1 MTDLAAVRPTIPE
14 FSGLQLAPGDDGYD
28 QARRV
33 FNGMIDRS
41 PALIATCRSAADVA
55 AAIGYART
63 SDLPVSVYGG
73 GTRSTGRRSSTVG
86 CASTCVD
93 CETWWSTTKG
103 RRRRWVVD
111 APGAS
116 STQPLRSM
124 AWR

>member
-55 AAIGYART
+55 AAIGPGGDRRT
-63 SDLPVSVYGG
+63 GLDDWCRR
-73 GTRSTGRRSSTVG
+73 TRSR
-86 CASTCVD
+86 
-93 CETWWSTTKG
+93 
-103 RRRRWVVD
+103 
-111 APGAS
+111 
-116 STQPLRSM
+116 
-124 AWR
+124 